1 VKFTRSLIALLA
13 LAVFAGVAQADDPQE
28 IVFIFQKQKDPAQIQ
43 ATADK
48 VAAWLSKEIGKPVK
62 TVVPGDYSA
71 SVQALV
77 SKKADFAYVS
87 AMPFLLA
94 RRDGNATLLLAEQ
107 RTDATGTPRTE
118 YDSIWVVRA
127 DSDINSFE
135 DIKAKAGDLRMVFT
149 SPTSTSGY
157 IMAYYRMVKE
167 GMLKP
172 GDDPRGVFKSA
183 TFGNGYTQ
191 ALEQVAAGRADVCTV
206 SDYTMEGPRVD
217 VYLDKEQRDKLKVV
231 ARTPGVPTHLIAAR
245 DGLSDELKQKVA
257 DALLKLSQEQPELLA
272 DVYGASA
279 FVKVDENQ
287 HVKHA
292 IEAIEYVNLPIEKLA
307 R

>member
-1 VKFTRSLIALLA
+1 MKSARTLLA
-13 LAVFAGVAQADDPQE
+13 MLIVAIFASTVRAEDPDE
-28 IVFIFQKQKDPAQIQ
+28 LVFIFQKQSDPAKIQ
-43 ATADK
+43 QTANK
-48 VAAWLSKEIGKPVK
+48 VAEYLSREIGKPVK

-71 SVQALV
+71 SVQALI

-94 RRDGNATLLLAEQ
+94 RRDGGAELLLAEQ
-107 RTDATGTPRTE
+107 RTDPSGTPRTE

-127 DSDINSFE
+127 DSEINSFE
-135 DIKAKAGDLRMVFT
+135 DIKANAANLRMVFT

-172 GDDPRGVFKSA
+172 GEDPGSVFKSA
-183 TFGNGYTQ
+183 TFGNGYSQ
-191 ALEQVAAGRADVCTV
+191 ALEQVAQGRGDVATV
-206 SDYTMEGPRVD
+206 SDYTMDGPRVD
-217 VYLDKEQRDKLKVV
+217 VYLSKEQRDKLKVV

-245 DGLSDELKQKVA
+245 GGLSDELKQKVT

-279 FVKVDENQ
+279 FVKVDEDE
-287 HVKHA
+287 HVKQA
-292 IEAIEYVNLPIEKLA
+292 IDAIEYVGLPIEKLA
-307 R
+307 K